1 MRNFDL
7 VQQLLYFSPVLFQ
20 AVIVWRMAATGARR
34 NFPTFFTYMLFQTA
48 VVIVGQLVLNFGTRD
63 QYRYFY
69 GAQSLVAAALLFA
82 VIYEVFSNVFRP
94 YDALRDFAGVM
105 FRWAALVLALVASLQ
120 AFSTQVGEGSRVIA
134 GLLMLERSVSVIAC
148 GLLLFLILFSK
159 NLGLDWR
166 HQVYG
171 VAIGLGLAYGV
182 DLVLYTSRL
191 LFGCPIAPTIN
202 MWRSITW
209 NSALVLW
216 TYYMFA
222 PDRARKTAEEFAP
235 KLILERWNQVLRSV
249 NRPAP
254 QGAFMPNLEKIV
266 DEVLAHQAPSGTVH

>member
-1 MRNFDL
+1 MPNFESL
-7 VQQLLYFSPVLFQ
+7 QQLLYFSPVLIQVF
-20 AVIVWRMAATGARR
+20 IIWRMVVTGSRR
-34 NFPTFFTYMLFQTA
+34 NFPTFFSYMIFQTV
-48 VVIVGQLVLNFGTRD
+48 VVIAGQLVLNFGTRE

-69 GAQSLVAAALLFA
+69 GAQSLVATALLFA

-94 YDALRDFAGVM
+94 YEALRDFAGVM
-105 FRWAALVLALVASLQ
+105 FRWAALVLALVAVLQ
-120 AFSTQVGEGSRVIA
+120 AFSTQVGEGNRMIA

-148 GLLLFLILFSK
+148 GLLLFLLLFSK

-171 VAIGLGLAYGV
+171 VAVGLGLAYGV

-191 LFGCPIAPTIN
+191 LFGCPVAPTVN
-202 MWRSITW
+202 LWRSITW
-209 NSALVLW
+209 NGALVLW
-216 TYYMFA
+216 TYYMFV
-222 PDRARKTAEEFAP
+222 PERAAKTAAAFAP
-235 KLILERWNQVLRSV
+235 KLILERWNQVLQSV

-266 DEVLAHQAPSGTVH
+266 DEVLAHQASGGTVH

>member
-1 MRNFDL
+1 MANFES

-20 AVIVWRMAATGARR
+20 AFIVWRMAVTGARR

-48 VVIVGQLVLNFGTRD
+48 VVIVGQLVLNFGTRE

-82 VIYEVFSNVFRP
+82 VIYEIFSNVFRP

-222 PDRARKTAEEFAP
+222 PDRVLKTAAEFAP

-266 DEVLAHQAPSGTVH
+266 DEVLAHQASSGTVH